1 MYTDFRE
8 QLCSR
13 LAAINDAGLY
23 NSLGI
28 ILSTDAVI
36 EIGGQKLLN
45 FSTSAP
51 FSLNGCENV
60 GQAEGSQNETAEALE
75 ARIARLLNADDCILY
90 NSPSDANCALTNH
103 LLGRADAVIYN
114 ALSQFALNGG
124 PTFCRATKY
133 KYHGFD
139 TDDIEKQL
147 KLSQAQ
153 QNRLLIVD
161 AVDLASG
168 NIAPLNRIF
177 ELANRYKAVVA
188 IDQTLSAG
196 LIGQGGSGVCTLFD
210 NIDVPEIQTGS
221 LQYLGSNAGAYIA
234 GRREI
239 IDFLRQQPSGITSS
253 APLTLQNISAA
264 CTAIDSI
271 AQMNTERQY
280 ILQITNYLIKKLYC
294 LGLEIPPT
302 QTSRLSVMVGD
313 SSNAETI
320 VKQLAK
326 KGVLVAA
333 LTSPF
338 VSKDQCRLVLTLSAS
353 HTKDDIEMAAA
364 AFESVLPLFPKG

>member
-23 NSLGI
+23 NSLGTI
-28 ILSTDAVI
+28 VSTDAVI
-36 EIGGQKLLN
+36 ETDGQKLLN
-45 FSTSAP
+45 FSTTAP
-51 FSLNGCENV
+51 FALNDCQNV
-60 GQAEGSQNETAEALE
+60 GQAEGSQNETAAALE

-90 NSPSDANCALTNH
+90 NSPADANCALTNH

-139 TDDIEKQL
+139 IDDIEKQL

-161 AVDLASG
+161 AIDLASG
-168 NIAPLNRIF
+168 NIAPLNHIF
-177 ELANRYKAVVA
+177 ELTNRYKAVVA

-196 LIGQGGSGVCTLFD
+196 LIGQGGSGILGLFD
-210 NIDVPEIQTGS
+210 TTDAPEIQTGS
-221 LQYLGSNAGAYIA
+221 LQYFGSNGAYIA

-239 IDFLRQQPSGITSS
+239 IDFLRQQPSGIQAS
-253 APLTLQNISAA
+253 APLTPQNISAA
-264 CTAIDSI
+264 CAAIDSI
-271 AQMNTERQY
+271 VKSDAERQY
-280 ILQITNYLIKKLYC
+280 ILQITNYFIKKLYC

-302 QTSRLSVMVGD
+302 MSSRFAVMVGD
-313 SSNAETI
+313 SGNAETI
-320 VKQLAK
+320 VKKLVK
-326 KGVLVAA
+326 NGILVAA
-333 LTSPF
+333 LTTPF
-338 VSKDQCRLVLTLSAS
+338 VSKDQCRLVLTLSAN
-353 HTKDDIEMAAA
+353 HTKDDIEKAAA
-364 AFESVLPLFPKG
+364 AFESVLQLFPKS